1 MPVAKKEKPPPK
13 KRGRKPKK
21 KTNEKKPPPKKR
33 GRKPKGGKIVKK
45 ENCIIKP
52 VEKMQQNIIL
62 HLKCNS
68 SELNNKNKQ
77 NLTYNPDINEP
88 VSFNLNNGGKSTEL
102 KYEIIKD
109 NNMQSN
115 LNTQVKSQPN
125 INTHSNL
132 DSIITKKEKNTK
144 SDIANIKNIWV
155 KLENLSQNLRTNNI
169 SDKCSACF
177 WCTYDF
183 DNPTIYIPKQ
193 YNEKYLEVYGCFC
206 SPQCALSYLKN
217 ERIDDSTKWERNA
230 LLNNVY
236 SKIFDYKRNIKPAP
250 SPYYTLDKYF
260 GNLNINEY
268 RKLLTNDRVLLI
280 VNKPM
285 TKIMPEIYEENNDMP
300 DIYTNNLNK
309 KNIHSKNTKF
319 RLKRSQEKKLK
330 KNALTNN
337 FNL

>member
-1 MPVAKKEKPPPK
+1 MPALKKDKPPPK

-21 KTNEKKPPPKKR
+21 KTNEPKPPPKKR

-45 ENCIIKP
+45 ENCIIKSN
-52 VEKMQQNIIL
+52 KQITQNIIL

-68 SELNNKNKQ
+68 TDLHQLEQ
-77 NLTYNPDINEP
+77 NLTYSPNLNEP
-88 VSFNLNNGGKSTEL
+88 ESYNIYNSKGNELQYETIPQSSTQNFSN
-102 KYEIIKD
+102 KTFII
-109 NNMQSN
+109 
-115 LNTQVKSQPN
+115 
-125 INTHSNL
+125 
-132 DSIITKKEKNTK
+132 NTK
-144 SDIANIKNIWV
+144 SNKIDKKEDKEKDVDVKKIWL
-155 KLENLSQNLRTNNI
+155 KLENLAQNLRTNNV

-183 DNPTIYIPKQ
+183 DNPAIYIPKQ
-193 YNEKYLEVYGCFC
+193 YNDNYLEVYGCFC
-206 SPQCALSYLKN
+206 SPQCALAYLKN
-217 ERIDDSTKWERNA
+217 EEIDNSTKWERNA

-236 SKIFDYKRNIKPAP
+236 SKVFNYKKNIKPAP

-260 GNLNINEY
+260 GNLSINEY
-268 RKLLTNDRVLLI
+268 RKLLTNDRLIMI

-285 TKIMPEIYEENNDMP
+285 TKILPEIYEDNNDMP
-300 DIYTNNLNK
+300 DIYNNNLNK
-309 KNIHSKNTKF
+309 KRKNKPNTF

>member
-1 MPVAKKEKPPPK
+1 MPALKKDKPPPK

-21 KTNEKKPPPKKR
+21 KTNEPKPPPKKR

-45 ENCIIKP
+45 ENCVIKSN
-52 VEKMQQNIIL
+52 KQITQNIIL

-68 SELNNKNKQ
+68 KDLQESEQ
-77 NLTYNPDINEP
+77 NLTYNPNINEP
-88 VSFNLNNGGKSTEL
+88 ESYNIYNNKTNEL
-102 KYEIIKD
+102 QYEIIKQPSIP
-109 NNMQSN
+109 NLSN
-115 LNTQVKSQPN
+115 TFT
-125 INTHSNL
+125 I
-132 DSIITKKEKNTK
+132 NTK
-144 SDIANIKNIWV
+144 SNKTNKNENKEKDVDVKKIWL
-155 KLENLSQNLRTNNI
+155 KLENLAQNLRTNNV

-183 DNPTIYIPKQ
+183 DNPAIYIPKQ
-193 YNEKYLEVYGCFC
+193 YNDNYLEVYGCFC
-206 SPQCALSYLKN
+206 SPQCALAYLKN
-217 ERIDDSTKWERNA
+217 EEIDNSTKWERNA

-236 SKIFDYKRNIKPAP
+236 SKIFNYKKNIKPAP

-260 GNLNINEY
+260 GNLSIKEY
-268 RKLLTNDRVLLI
+268 RKLLTNDRLIMI

-285 TKIMPEIYEENNDMP
+285 TKILPEIYEDNNDMP
-300 DIYTNNLNK
+300 DIYNNNLNNK
-309 KNIHSKNTKF
+309 RKNQPNTF